1 VTEPTAITFD
11 TGTQR
16 GRVSGLL
23 EKPEGAWALYVLAH
37 GAGAGMRH
45 PFMEGISGALVERG
59 IATLRYQFPYMETRL
74 RRPDPPDV
82 AVATVRRAIATA
94 RLAAPTLPVL
104 AGGKSFGGRMTS
116 HAAVGTTLD
125 GVVGIV
131 FLGFPLH
138 PAGKPGVGRA
148 DHLARVHLPMLF
160 LQGTRDSLADLGLI
174 TQVCERLGKRATLS
188 VIDGVDHAFH
198 VRGRRLDDT
207 VLAGLADTIV
217 SWTRT
222 LLEA

>member
-1 VTEPTAITFD
+1 MTEPTTITFD
-11 TGTQR
+11 SGTER

-23 EKPEGAWALYVLAH
+23 DHPEGAWALYVMAH

-45 PFMEGISGALVERG
+45 PFMEGMSAALAERG
-59 IATLRYQFPYMETRL
+59 VATLRYQFPYMELRL
-74 RRPDPPDV
+74 RRPDNPDV

-94 RLAAPTLPVL
+94 RLAAPTLPVI

-125 GVVGIV
+125 GVVGLV

-138 PAGKPGVGRA
+138 PAGKPGIGRA
-148 DHLARVHLPMLF
+148 DHLGRVHLPMLF
-160 LQGTRDSLADLGLI
+160 LQGTRDTLADRGLI
-174 TQVCERLGKRATLS
+174 TQVTDRLGKRAMLS
-188 VIDGVDHAFH
+188 VIDGADHSFH
-198 VRGRRLDDT
+198 VRGRRLDGS
-207 VLAGLADTIV
+207 VLAGMAETIA